1 METNVVIDATE
12 LFGAKKESGH
22 IDLDSINDYL
32 ANGSET
38 EQICHHVMIDVIDKL
53 TNDYEV
59 PLSTDEGLHE
69 EMAFMNMVLEAIVD
83 RQLGIDNPFSEDMFQ
98 YIKLLKMGFK
108 EEE

>member
-38 EQICHHVMIDVIDKL
+38 QKSNAQAQPHHVRNYADH
-53 TNDYEV
+53 
-59 PLSTDEGLHE
+59 STKP
-69 EMAFMNMVLEAIVD
+69 N
-83 RQLGIDNPFSEDMFQ
+83 NT
-98 YIKLLKMGFK
+98 K
-108 EEE
+108 

>member
-1 METNVVIDATE
+1 
-12 LFGAKKESGH
+12 
-22 IDLDSINDYL
+22 
-32 ANGSET
+32 
-38 EQICHHVMIDVIDKL
+38 MIDVIDKL
-53 TNDYEV
+53 TNDYEF